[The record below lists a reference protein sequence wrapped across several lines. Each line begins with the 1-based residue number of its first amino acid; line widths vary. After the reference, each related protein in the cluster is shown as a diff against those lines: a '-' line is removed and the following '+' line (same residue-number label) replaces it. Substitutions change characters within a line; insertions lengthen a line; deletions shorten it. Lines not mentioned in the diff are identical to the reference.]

1 MALKV
6 FDTLAPQG
14 EYPAVKAKDVEMPDG
29 TRLSKLP
36 DYMPVAIT
44 QADYDKLVAEGKVNE
59 NTPYLIVEG
68 GNK

>member
-1 MALKV
+1 MPIPLIDKIEPKNNGNFPMV
-6 FDTLAPQG
+6 D
-14 EYPAVKAKDVEMPDG
+14 AKHVAYKEG
-29 TRLSKLP
+29 RLP